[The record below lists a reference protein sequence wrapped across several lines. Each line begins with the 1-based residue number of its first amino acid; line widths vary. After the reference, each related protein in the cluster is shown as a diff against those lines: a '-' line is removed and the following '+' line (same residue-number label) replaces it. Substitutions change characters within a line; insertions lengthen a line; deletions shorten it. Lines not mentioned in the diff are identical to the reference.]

1 MDPKDKAKKKARAVL
16 EFSNIG
22 IKMLV
27 TILLFFY
34 IGKEL
39 DERSE
44 SGKANWTL
52 ILTLTGVGVA
62 LYFMIKG
69 LLNLTR

>member
-1 MDPKDKAKKKARAVL
+1 MVPEDKSKKKARAVI

-44 SGKANWTL
+44 SGGANWTL
-52 ILTLTGVGVA
+52 ILTLSGVCIA